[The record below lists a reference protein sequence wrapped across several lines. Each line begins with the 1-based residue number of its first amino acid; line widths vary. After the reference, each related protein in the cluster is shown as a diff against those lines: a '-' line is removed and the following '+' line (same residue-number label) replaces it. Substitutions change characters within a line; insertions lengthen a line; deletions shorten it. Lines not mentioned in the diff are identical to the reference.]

1 MSQKLGRNA
10 SFFDLLMWNYV
21 RMDMYMSYYVNY
33 LVEMMILRTRL
44 ESNFRYLT
52 QER

>member
-1 MSQKLGRNA
+1 MSQNLVEIP
-10 SFFDLLMWNYV
+10 FFDLLMWIMI
-21 RMDMYMSYYVNY
+21 RMDMYMFYYVNY
-33 LVEMMILRTRL
+33 LVEMMILRTRS